1 MNLSSAMELESNLCA
16 KLPVGKLRC
25 SFDVSYC
32 VITQDVA
39 DMIRQYRVI
48 VLPILRQRGF
58 RRDTVIPSRLLTPEF
73 SSLLCQVYDEW
84 TNRSG

>member
-16 KLPVGKLRC
+16 RLPVGKLRC

-39 DMIRQYRVI
+39 DMIRQYRII
-48 VLPILRQRGF
+48 VLPILRQ
-58 RRDTVIPSRLLTPEF
+58 
-73 SSLLCQVYDEW
+73 
-84 TNRSG
+84 